1 MNLSILPS
9 LSQVRSAKTPRR
21 VGSSSRRWIGIT
33 GKSCF
38 TAQWSGALWNT
49 ERFP

>member
-1 MNLSILPS
+1 MNWSILPS
-9 LSQVRSAKTPRR
+9 LSQVRSAMMPRR
-21 VGSSSRRWIGIT
+21 VGFSLRRWIGIT

-49 ERFP
+49 DRFP